1 MTTRITSLACPLPIM
16 KHDLIQLAHGSG
28 GKLSAD
34 LIQRLFLP
42 RFGNEIL
49 NCLDDQAIL
58 NVTTGRLAFST
69 DSYVVDPI
77 FFPGGDIGDLAVNGT
92 INDIA
97 MSGAKPLWLSAAFI
111 IEEGLAMADL
121 NRVLISME
129 KAARAANVTIVTGD
143 TKVVN
148 RGSCD
153 KLFITTSGIGIVP
166 EDVTISAA
174 NIKSGDCLILSG
186 TIGDHGLAILTS
198 REGLSFESRIASDTA
213 ALNGLVE
220 TMLGASRAIHA
231 MRDPTRGGVAATL
244 NELAKSSGVG
254 LAIDESALIVR
265 PEVRAA
271 CEILGIEP
279 LHAANEGKLLAAV
292 PADQSKRVLAAMRE
306 HPLGKNAAIIGQAT
320 ADHQGLVIL
329 RTALGVDR
337 IIDMP
342 VGLLLPRI
350 C

>member
-1 MTTRITSLACPLPIM
+1 MTTDSPNFACPLPILQ
-16 KHDLIQLAHGSG
+16 HDRIQLAHGSG

-34 LIQRLFLP
+34 LINRLFLP

-49 NCLDDQAIL
+49 NRLDDQAIL
-58 NVTTGRLAFST
+58 NPASGRLAFST

-77 FFPGGDIGDLAVNGT
+77 FFPGGDIGDLAINGT
-92 INDIA
+92 VNDIA
-97 MSGAKPLWLSAAFI
+97 MSGARPLWLSAAFI
-111 IEEGLAMADL
+111 IEEGLPMADL
-121 NRVLISME
+121 NRVLVSME
-129 KAARAANVTIVTGD
+129 KAARAAGVTIVTGD

-153 KLFITTSGIGIVP
+153 KLFITTSGIGLIP
-166 EDVTISAA
+166 EGVTMSAA
-174 NIKSGDCLILSG
+174 SIRSGDCLIISG
-186 TIGDHGLAILTS
+186 TFGDHGLAILTC
-198 REGLSFESRIASDTA
+198 REGLSFETRIASDTA

-220 TMLGASRAIHA
+220 NMLGVSQDIHA

-244 NELAKSSGVG
+244 NEWAKASSIG
-254 LAIDESALIVR
+254 IVIAEEKLMVK

-271 CEILGIEP
+271 CEILGIDP

-292 PADQSKRVLAAMRE
+292 PADKAEEILAAMHR
-306 HPLGKNAAIIGQAT
+306 HPLGKQAAIIGQAT
-320 ADHQGLVIL
+320 PNHPSLVVL
-329 RTALGVDR
+329 RTVLGVER

-342 VGLLLPRI
+342 VGELLPRI